1 MLSKDHLEIIQGSKE
16 KVLKHLIIV
25 KDNFT
30 SSIQTGA
37 ARVHDNIETI
47 ISDYICLSFYLS
59 IPRLVLPS
67 LKVSTSPGTLD
78 LLHLALLWLSFL
90 PCCSVPPLY
99 AGG

>member
-37 ARVHDNIETI
+37 ARVHDNIRTI
-47 ISDYICLSFYLS
+47 ISISNYLS
-59 IPRLVLPS
+59 IILSTYLSPDWCCPR
-67 LKVSTSPGTLD
+67 
-78 LLHLALLWLSFL
+78 
-90 PCCSVPPLY
+90 
-99 AGG
+99 

>member
-1 MLSKDHLEIIQGSKE
+1 MISKDHLENIQGSKE
-16 KVLKHLIIV
+16 TVLKHLIIV

-37 ARVHDNIETI
+37 ARVHNIRTTI
-47 ISDYICLSFYLS
+47 ISISNYLS